1 MVWIACRCRAKPRVS
16 PVTPPSAAFS
26 VPRQGSRVCDVDM
39 PAPAP
44 APACGLV
51 RVVRGETWLCLQLD
65 EDIQDMCADAVMGA
79 ARRQHEWV

>member
-44 APACGLV
+44 ACGLV
-51 RVVRGETWLCLQLD
+51 RVVRGETWLD

-79 ARRQHEWV
+79 ARRQHVWV